1 MNLNTYQKIQI
12 LLLVSIVIAFIVF
25 IISIVKTKNLENYT
39 TEETFSDMTAVINEI
54 PEEPFI
60 QEDTSWDEE
69 NVEDTEVDMTDEENA
84 EEKNTATYYIKV
96 NYTANVVTIYT
107 KDSSGQ
113 YTKPVKA
120 MVCSTGT
127 ATPRSGVYKM
137 SDKYRW
143 HELNGGVY
151 GQYCSRITGHILF
164 HSVPYVTNSPDTLKY
179 AAYDK
184 LGTAASAGCIRL
196 TVADALWIYSN
207 CPSGT
212 YVEFYSST
220 NPGPL
225 GKPTAKK
232 ISSNVACRNWDP
244 TDPLSNNPWHSYVEP
259 ASTQVEKPSGETESD
274 HPKEENKQEEN
285 SSNNNVDNGNQEN
298 NNNQNNDNQNNN
310 NQDNNNQDNNNQNN
324 NNQDNTENNENNK
337 PDVPEGDQNENN
349 NENDNHQNDKE
360 EESSTQKPDE
370 TKPSTNQ
377 DTNLKT

>member
-1 MNLNTYQKIQI
+1 MMNLNKYQKTQI
-12 LLLVSIVIAFIVF
+12 LLLIAIIIAFIVF
-25 IISIVKTKNLENYT
+25 VISIVKTKNLKNYPT
-39 TEETFSDMTAVINEI
+39 QETFSEMTSVINET
-54 PEEPFI
+54 PEEPI
-60 QEDTSWDEE
+60 IEEPEDTSWDEE
-69 NVEDTEVDMTDEENA
+69 NVEDTEVDMTEEENA
-84 EEKNTATYYIKV
+84 EENNTATYYIKV

-107 KDSSGQ
+107 KDSEGK

-143 HELNGGVY
+143 HQLNGGVY

-179 AAYDK
+179 TAYDK

-212 YVEFYSST
+212 YVEFYGSS

-244 TDPLSNNPWHSYVEP
+244 TDPLSNNPWHTYVEP
-259 ASTQVEKPSGETESD
+259 ASTTPETPSQEVENNQQE
-274 HPKEENKQEEN
+274 EENKQEEN
-285 SSNNNVDNGNQEN
+285 VPNG
-298 NNNQNNDNQNNN
+298 DNQNNPDN
-310 NQDNNNQDNNNQNN
+310 SNEDNN
-324 NNQDNTENNENNK
+324 
-337 PDVPEGDQNENN
+337 
-349 NENDNHQNDKE
+349 
-360 EESSTQKPDE
+360 QKPDNDQTNTNTNTNTNTGTNTNTNSNINSGTNTSNGTINE
-370 TKPSTNQ
+370 VIVNGTTGTSTDIQ
-377 DTNLKT
+377 A